1 LFLYSITMEKK
12 PELKVVTKGLKV
24 RRATRVPRKP
34 RQKPAKKPVEVKY
47 AGMAKMF
54 ATPKKKVAK
63 SPKMQGMKRMFATPV
78 VAAKGSATP
87 KPKKVAPKKVAPKKS
102 PNPYVGLAKLLASPK
117 IKARK
122 PMMKPVPAKKSSS
135 PLKISLPKIKI
146 GGFAKDLY
154 KDLRKVM
161 RK

>member
-1 LFLYSITMEKK
+1 MEKK
-12 PELKVVTKGLKV
+12 PQLKVVTKGLKV

-34 RQKPAKKPVEVKY
+34 RQKPAKKSVEVKY

-78 VAAKGSATP
+78 AAKGSATP
-87 KPKKVAPKKVAPKKS
+87 KPKKVAPKKVSPKKKS

-154 KDLRKVM
+154 KDLRKAM
-161 RK
+161 KK